1 MTTTNP
7 VRPGHPGGH
16 NLQTTNYKLQTTN
29 GNIETH
35 PFQPFIPKGIKYLII
50 GSFPGK
56 GQTEKTISKTDW
68 FYGAK
73 RNTFWKIMEE
83 VYQTEL
89 STTSSKQ
96 KLFTSVKMGIA
107 DIILKAVRKENTN
120 SDSNLEIVEYNDK
133 AIKEILNTNK
143 IETIFFTSR
152 FVEKIFKR
160 FFPDV
165 VNTIVLPSPSPRYAR
180 MTLKEKVTVYKK
192 HLPKL

>member
-16 NLQTTNYKLQTTN
+16 NLQTTNNL
-29 GNIETH
+29 IETH

-83 VYQTEL
+83 VYQKEL

>member
-1 MTTTNP
+1 
-7 VRPGHPGGH
+7 
-16 NLQTTNYKLQTTN
+16 
-29 GNIETH
+29 
-35 PFQPFIPKGIKYLII
+35 
-50 GSFPGK
+50 
-56 GQTEKTISKTDW
+56 
-68 FYGAK
+68 
-73 RNTFWKIMEE
+73 MEE

-180 MTLKEKVTVYKK
+180 MTLKEKITVYKK